1 MKTSVNTKIFN
12 LTLSDTNFLK
22 GVAIVLMLLHHL
34 FYVRQ
39 ELYDDVLLIGHYN
52 LVNEIGQFGKV
63 CVAIFVFLSGY
74 GLQKVDSTRHE
85 SLKQYYVHRYVKLY
99 MNYWLIWLLF
109 VPLSVFCFGRTFQD
123 AYGGMVF
130 SKLFLDF
137 WGVLNVFGQYG
148 YNPTWWFYSTIIILY
163 FVYPYIKRWSRHP
176 VILILLGIGSYYL
189 YMVNSVF
196 LYLLPFVLGIVFAE
210 YCYKINIPAFTPP
223 ISKMINSILCLLVL
237 GIVFLERI
245 KACDK
250 ILYDSFIVLI
260 LIMEYRLLYIP
271 KIIKDIFSFLGKH
284 SMNIFLFHT
293 FIFLYWFKDFIY
305 YTRNPIIIFV
315 SLLIPCLII
324 SIAIEKLK
332 AVIGFNK
339 MNMYI
344 EKLLCQRIK
353 K

>member
-1 MKTSVNTKIFN
+1 M
-12 LTLSDTNFLK
+12 
-22 GVAIVLMLLHHL
+22 
-34 FYVRQ
+34 
-39 ELYDDVLLIGHYN
+39 
-52 LVNEIGQFGKV
+52 
-63 CVAIFVFLSGY
+63 
-74 GLQKVDSTRHE
+74 
-85 SLKQYYVHRYVKLY
+85 
-99 MNYWLIWLLF
+99 
-109 VPLSVFCFGRTFQD
+109 
-123 AYGGMVF
+123 
-130 SKLFLDF
+130 
-137 WGVLNVFGQYG
+137 
-148 YNPTWWFYSTIIILY
+148 
-163 FVYPYIKRWSRHP
+163 
-176 VILILLGIGSYYL
+176 ILILLGIGCYYL
-189 YMVNSVF
+189 NMVNSVS

-223 ISKMINSILCLLVL
+223 ISKMINCILCLLVL

-293 FIFLYWFKDFIY
+293 FIFLYWLKDFIY

-324 SIAIEKLK
+324 SIVIEKIK

>member
-1 MKTSVNTKIFN
+1 
-12 LTLSDTNFLK
+12 
-22 GVAIVLMLLHHL
+22 
-34 FYVRQ
+34 
-39 ELYDDVLLIGHYN
+39 
-52 LVNEIGQFGKV
+52 
-63 CVAIFVFLSGY
+63 
-74 GLQKVDSTRHE
+74 
-85 SLKQYYVHRYVKLY
+85 
-99 MNYWLIWLLF
+99 
-109 VPLSVFCFGRTFQD
+109 
-123 AYGGMVF
+123 
-130 SKLFLDF
+130 
-137 WGVLNVFGQYG
+137 
-148 YNPTWWFYSTIIILY
+148 
-163 FVYPYIKRWSRHP
+163 
-176 VILILLGIGSYYL
+176 
-189 YMVNSVF
+189 MVNSVF

-210 YCYKINIPAFTPP
+210 YCYYIPAFTSP

-293 FIFLYWFKDFIY
+293 FIFLYWLKDFIY

-324 SIAIEKLK
+324 SIAIEKIK

-344 EKLLCQRIK
+344 EKLLCQTIK